1 MDRLE
6 QETGSAAK
14 VRAEAEGDI
23 SLVVCAIKKLEHVTQ
38 NLSGVLENEE
48 EELDHLKT
56 EMEVL
61 SRIAL
66 LEYR

>member
-1 MDRLE
+1 MNRLE
-6 QETGSAAK
+6 QEIGSAAK
-14 VRAEAEGDI
+14 VRAEAE
-23 SLVVCAIKKLEHVTQ
+23 VVGTIKKLEHVTQ
-38 NLSGVLENEE
+38 NLLGFLENKE

-61 SRIAL
+61 SRIAS

>member
-23 SLVVCAIKKLEHVTQ
+23 SLVVGTIKKLEHVTQ
-38 NLSGVLENEE
+38 NLLGFLENKE

-61 SRIAL
+61 SRIAS